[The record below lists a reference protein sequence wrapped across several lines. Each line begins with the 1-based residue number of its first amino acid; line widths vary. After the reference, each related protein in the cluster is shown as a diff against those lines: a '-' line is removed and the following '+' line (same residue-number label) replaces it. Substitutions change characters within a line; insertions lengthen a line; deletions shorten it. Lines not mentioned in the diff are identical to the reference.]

1 MSLKDI
7 FLEVFIDKKIHDKY
21 TKTQIIEM
29 FQAAAKAR
37 GENYSSGS
45 IIPSDYCYNRSNAGI
60 IFDSTPHLFV
70 LGDDGIYE
78 YLGVDYN
85 YEGKIVNI
93 SGETNEMRE
102 IGQWVDRKAVFTI
115 RTVNSVWLGAAVLA
129 FNKYYQVDG
138 ASQEDMY
145 FKQEE
150 IVKMASH
157 IHGGKV
163 PSALVSSQ
171 CSDSN
176 QETNYKYLV
185 PGNGAREKLRRL
197 SFTGEF
203 EGKHEKPNLDLD
215 WTVRTNKGDVKV
227 KDIIQFVD
235 NEYKGLFNNGGK
247 ENMHDEKVEVD
258 FKKETF
264 KPTETKGEDRKMR
277 ESKYDKN
284 MILYGPPGTGKTYN
298 AINYA
303 VAIIENKSIDE
314 ISNENHLNVID
325 RYNQYKQKG
334 RITFTTFH
342 QSYGYEEFIE
352 GIKPV
357 MAGETETDGS
367 DIQYEIKSGLFKEFC
382 ERAQNPIIE
391 NENIYGIKDNP
402 EIWKISLK
410 GAGENEVRRDCF
422 DHDRIRIG
430 WDSYGKEITDQTV
443 YKNGGQGVLDS
454 FINQMEIG
462 DIVLTL
468 YDNKT
473 IDAIGVVQDDYD
485 WLELDAV
492 TEYKRSRRV
501 KWIIKDVRENI
512 IDINGGK
519 VLTLSSVYRLSRIQ
533 LADVTAILSKHNI
546 GLDSAVK
553 ENKDEYV
560 FIIDEINRGNISKI
574 FGELITLIE
583 CTKRL
588 GAEEAMT
595 ATLPYSPKPFG
606 VPSNVY
612 VLGTMNTAD
621 RSIALMDTALRRRFE
636 FIEMMPKAEI
646 LSGIQVGAINIKK
659 MLETMNERIEY
670 LYDRE
675 HTIGHS
681 YFLRL
686 TNDLTLK
693 NLSAIFKNSIIPLL
707 QEYFYEDYSKI
718 QLVLGD
724 NGKDDEF
731 KFIKDEVI
739 KIKNVFK
746 GNPENVDLPE
756 KKYSIQ
762 DSALRNEK
770 SYIQIYE

>member
-7 FLEVFIDKKIHDKY
+7 FLEVFIDRKIHDKY

-60 IFDSTPHLFV
+60 IFDSTPHLFE
-70 LGDDGIYE
+70 LGDDETYE
-78 YLGVDYN
+78 YLGLDYD
-85 YEGKIVNI
+85 YKGRIINI
-93 SGETNEMRE
+93 SGETKETRE
-102 IGQWVDRKAVFTI
+102 VGQWVNGKAVFTI
-115 RTVNSVWLGAAVLA
+115 KTVASVWLGAAVLA
-129 FNKYYQVDG
+129 FNKRYQLD
-138 ASQEDMY
+138 APSKEDML

-157 IHGGKV
+157 IHGGRV
-163 PSALVSSQ
+163 PATLVSSQ
-171 CSDSN
+171 CSASN
-176 QETNYKYLV
+176 LETNYKYLV

-203 EGKHEKPNLDLD
+203 EGKYEKPNLDPD
-215 WTVRTNKGDVKV
+215 WIVRTNKGNVKV

-235 NEYKGLFNNGGK
+235 NEYKDLFNNGGK

-264 KPTETKGEDRKMR
+264 KPTETKGEDGKMR

-357 MAGETETDGS
+357 MADGTETDVS
-367 DIQYEIKSGLFKEFC
+367 DIQYEIKPGLFKEIC

-485 WLELDAV
+485 WLELETV
-492 TEYKRSRRV
+492 TEYKRFRRV
-501 KWIIKDVRENI
+501 KWIIKDIRENI

-693 NLSAIFKNSIIPLL
+693 NLSVIFKNSIIPLL

>member
-1 MSLKDI
+1 M
-7 FLEVFIDKKIHDKY
+7 
-21 TKTQIIEM
+21 
-29 FQAAAKAR
+29 A
-37 GENYSSGS
+37 
-45 IIPSDYCYNRSNAGI
+45 
-60 IFDSTPHLFV
+60 
-70 LGDDGIYE
+70 DG
-78 YLGVDYN
+78 
-85 YEGKIVNI
+85 
-93 SGETNEMRE
+93 
-102 IGQWVDRKAVFTI
+102 
-115 RTVNSVWLGAAVLA
+115 
-129 FNKYYQVDG
+129 
-138 ASQEDMY
+138 
-145 FKQEE
+145 
-150 IVKMASH
+150 
-157 IHGGKV
+157 
-163 PSALVSSQ
+163 
-171 CSDSN
+171 
-176 QETNYKYLV
+176 
-185 PGNGAREKLRRL
+185 
-197 SFTGEF
+197 
-203 EGKHEKPNLDLD
+203 
-215 WTVRTNKGDVKV
+215 
-227 KDIIQFVD
+227 
-235 NEYKGLFNNGGK
+235 
-247 ENMHDEKVEVD
+247 
-258 FKKETF
+258 
-264 KPTETKGEDRKMR
+264 
-277 ESKYDKN
+277 
-284 MILYGPPGTGKTYN
+284 
-298 AINYA
+298 
-303 VAIIENKSIDE
+303 
-314 ISNENHLNVID
+314 
-325 RYNQYKQKG
+325 
-334 RITFTTFH
+334 
-342 QSYGYEEFIE
+342 
-352 GIKPV
+352 
-357 MAGETETDGS
+357 TETDVS
-367 DIQYEIKSGLFKEFC
+367 DIQYEIKPGLFKEFC

-485 WLELDAV
+485 WLELETV
-492 TEYKRSRRV
+492 TEYKRFRRV
-501 KWIIKDVRENI
+501 KWIIKDIRENI

-693 NLSAIFKNSIIPLL
+693 NLSVIFKNSIIPLL

-731 KFIKDEVI
+731 KF
-739 KIKNVFK
+739 
-746 GNPENVDLPE
+746 
-756 KKYSIQ
+756 
-762 DSALRNEK
+762 
-770 SYIQIYE
+770 